1 MMLMYNLIEHS
12 NHYSKTSES
21 WLQWV
26 EPDNTVTNS
35 KSFKFKERKTG
46 KTPTTGNTKVTFSP
60 KSRNKRLQNYGQWI
74 KHIWSNSKKW
84 SKNTW

>member
-35 KSFKFKERKTG
+35 KSFKSKERKTG

-60 KSRNKRLQNYGQWI
+60 KSRNNQRTHDNIQNVTG
-74 KHIWSNSKKW
+74 
-84 SKNTW
+84 